1 MTKKIVS
8 EYPNVKTGK
17 WTIPYSVGSNS
28 EPVNHQNPNKMAAI
42 LSTIQNMNALNYL
55 NTDDVQYS
63 SSHCIYSYKV
73 HKIERLN
80 ILH

>member
-1 MTKKIVS
+1 MDNTLQRGLKF
-8 EYPNVKTGK
+8 
-17 WTIPYSVGSNS
+17 WTR
-28 EPVNHQNPNKMAAI
+28 EPSKSKKMAAI

-73 HKIERLN
+73 HKIEP
-80 ILH
+80 